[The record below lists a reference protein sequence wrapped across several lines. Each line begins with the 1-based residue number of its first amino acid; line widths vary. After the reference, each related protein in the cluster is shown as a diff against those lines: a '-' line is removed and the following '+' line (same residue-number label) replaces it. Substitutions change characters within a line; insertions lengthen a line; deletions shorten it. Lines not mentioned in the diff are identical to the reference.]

1 MRVLVVTPP
10 EPIVDLDLAKAHL
23 RVTTDDED
31 VLIES
36 YVEAAQAS
44 VDGPLGWLSR
54 SIAVQTLEARAASF
68 SCFARL
74 PFGPVQSIA
83 SVVHIDAEGE
93 EVEVDVALYQLV
105 DGGLGLAASVS
116 WPSVHPSAEAVRV
129 RYVAGY
135 DTPPAAVRQAV
146 LLLIGQWFRN
156 RSAVNVG
163 NIVSSLPNGVE
174 SLLAPFRYLGT

>member
-23 RVTTDDED
+23 RVTTEDED
-31 VLIES
+31 ALIEG

-44 VDGPLGWLSR
+44 VDGPLGWLGR
-54 SIAVQTLEARAASF
+54 SIATQTLEVRVASF
-68 SCFARL
+68 GCLEHL
-74 PFGPVQSIA
+74 PFGPVQHIE
-83 SVVHIDAEGE
+83 SVVHIDAGGD
-93 EVEVDVALYQLV
+93 EVDVSEDVYQLV
-105 DGGLGLAASVS
+105 DGGLGLANSAS

-129 RYVAGY
+129 RYIAGFE
-135 DTPPAAVRQAV
+135 TPPAAVRQAI

-156 RSAVNVG
+156 RSAINVG

-174 SLLAPFRYLGT
+174 SLLAPFRYLGA